1 MKSVKLNTKSIK
13 DSMLLYAVTDRSWLK
28 GRTVAQ
34 QVEDALK
41 GGATFIQLREKE
53 LDYDAFLAE
62 AFEVKALCQKY
73 GVPFVIND
81 NVDIAIACDA
91 DGVHVGQS
99 DMEAGNVR
107 EKLGSDKIIGV
118 SAHTVEEALRAQER
132 GADYLG
138 VGAVFGTS
146 TKADAETVSF
156 GLLKDIC
163 KAVDIPVVAI
173 GGISE
178 KNIKQLTGTGID
190 GVAVVSAV
198 FASDDIKGASE
209 RLLALSKETVSAKAE
224 IKKVLTIAGS
234 DCSGGAGIQADI
246 KTITAHKLYAMSAIT
261 ALTAQNTTG
270 VYGIM
275 EATPEFVAN
284 QLDCIFTDIRPD
296 AVKIGMVSNSK
307 IIEVIVDKLKE
318 YKAEN
323 IVVDPVMVATSGS
336 KLLNDE
342 ACDALIT
349 KLLPLG
355 TVITPNIPEAEVL
368 CGFEIKGTDDMVK
381 AAEKISAMVNGG
393 ILIKGGH
400 LVSTATDLLYKDGK
414 VQWFSSERIDNPNT
428 HGTGCTLSSAI
439 ASNLAMGYSLA
450 ESIANAKKYLT
461 GALRAQLNL
470 GKGSGPM
477 EHTYIIKW

>member
-1 MKSVKLNTKSIK
+1 MKSIK
-13 DSMLLYAVTDRSWLK
+13 DSMLLYAVTDRSWLN
-28 GRTVAQ
+28 GRTVAE

-41 GGATFIQLREKE
+41 GGATFIQLREKN
-53 LDYDAFLAE
+53 LDYDSFLAE
-62 AFEVKALCQKY
+62 AFEVKELCRKY
-73 GVPFVIND
+73 DVPFVIND

-99 DMEAGNVR
+99 DMAAGNVR
-107 EKLGSDKIIGV
+107 EKLGPDKIIGV
-118 SAHTVEEALRAQER
+118 SAHNIEEALTAQAN

-138 VGAVFGTS
+138 VGAMFNTS
-146 TKADAETVSF
+146 TKTDVETTSN
-156 GLLKDIC
+156 GMLYDIC
-163 KAVDIPVVAI
+163 HAVDIPVVAI
-173 GGISE
+173 GGINE
-178 KNIKQLTGTGID
+178 NNILQLKGTGTD
-190 GVAVVSAV
+190 GVAIVSAI
-198 FASDDIKGASE
+198 FSKPDIAKATSE
-209 RLLALSKETVSAKAE
+209 LLELSKQLIPEKHE

-234 DCSGGAGIQADI
+234 DSSGGAGIQADI

-275 EATPEFVAN
+275 DATPEFVAN

-296 AVKIGMVSNSK
+296 AVKIGMVSNSA
-307 IIEVIVDKLKE
+307 IIEVIAEKLKE

-336 KLLNDE
+336 KLLNDD
-342 ACDALIT
+342 ACETLIT

-368 CGFEIKGTDDMVK
+368 CGFEIKNKDDMIK
-381 AAEKISAMVNGG
+381 AAEKISETIKCG

-400 LVSTATDLLYKDGK
+400 LVSTVTDLLYENGK
-414 VQWFSSERIDNPNT
+414 ITWFSTERIDNPNT

-439 ASNLAMGYSLA
+439 ASNLAKGYPLDI
-450 ESIANAKKYLT
+450 SIQNAKNYLT
-461 GALRAQLNL
+461 GALRTMLDL
-470 GKGSGPM
+470 GKGSGPL
-477 EHTYIIKW
+477 EHTYIIKY